1 MGTPS
6 LVAAAYTAPM
16 KIAMAVGLVLLGACS
31 AEKKTT
37 TETTTAPETV
47 ARVIT
52 ESEPAPATDT
62 TATEENPNRVSATF
76 RGEVR
81 MDQPVSMFNYVG
93 QESGDFAPI
102 RFRND
107 SPEGQKILAVCAD
120 SDECEFTGVVE
131 WLDETP
137 PENASAIGQLI
148 SVESVK
154 RIPGENESRAK

>member
-6 LVAAAYTAPM
+6 LAAPYTAPM

-52 ESEPAPATDT
+52 ESEPAAATDT
-62 TATEENPNRVSATF
+62 TATENLNRVSATF